1 MGEDDRYRIAVVEKS
16 GYGWSERCNS
26 SRDIGTML
34 EETRKALDLSGENG
48 PYVLFPHSMSG
59 LEAIYWAQKYP
70 DEVIAIIE
78 MDPTT
83 PGSIEVLPDI
93 IADEAKLFLEQLK

>member
-26 SRDIGTML
+26 PRDIGTML

>member
-1 MGEDDRYRIAVVEKS
+1 
-16 GYGWSERCNS
+16 
-26 SRDIGTML
+26 
-34 EETRKALDLSGENG
+34 
-48 PYVLFPHSMSG
+48 MSG

-70 DEVIAIIE
+70 DEVIAIIGL
-78 MDPTT
+78 DPTT